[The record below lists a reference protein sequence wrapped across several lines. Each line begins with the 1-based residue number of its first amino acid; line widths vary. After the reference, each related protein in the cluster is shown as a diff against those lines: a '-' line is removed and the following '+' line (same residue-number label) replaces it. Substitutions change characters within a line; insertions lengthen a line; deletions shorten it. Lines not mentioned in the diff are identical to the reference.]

1 MSSQRQ
7 IRVRS
12 RHYTTTSASASTR
25 TIDSS
30 SRSPPTAAAAEPF
43 SLSELPALMSYAEE
57 VLDNFDLKKQALA
70 AGEIDD
76 DELIDEFE
84 RQILS
89 MTRRL
94 RRAKKLLGGEAD
106 EYESKCAA
114 LTIKNRML
122 HQALVH
128 AREKVLAL
136 REVNDNKG
144 ACAECEDLPAP
155 TPPTPPPRR
164 RRSRKKHS

>member
-1 MSSQRQ
+1 MSGRETERYSLARC
-7 IRVRS
+7 RPSCKSAYVLGT
-12 RHYTTTSASASTR
+12 YTATSASASTR

-57 VLDNFDLKKQALA
+57 VLDNFDLKKQAFA

-94 RRAKKLLGGEAD
+94 RRAKK
-106 EYESKCAA
+106 S
-114 LTIKNRML
+114 
-122 HQALVH
+122 
-128 AREKVLAL
+128 
-136 REVNDNKG
+136 
-144 ACAECEDLPAP
+144 
-155 TPPTPPPRR
+155 
-164 RRSRKKHS
+164 S